1 MPVLDFQLAPKPT
14 LIMPY
19 YPDGHLGRHIGHL
32 GEHHFVSALRQML
45 LGLRHLH
52 ERRIIHRDLKPEN
65 LLVKLNRF
73 RNTLTL
79 VIADF
84 GLSKIGSTPRDLL
97 RTFCGTLLYA
107 APEVYP
113 HMSEGG
119 YGANVDVWAAGV
131 IILECIWGLPE
142 APAAPW
148 RKEPRQQAAALDKWI
163 STWTESLL
171 QKLDEENENGDRL
184 IELVL
189 HMVDPDPETR
199 YSADKCLQAACHN
212 GLFKK
217 GVNGGIVDTDEAAGT
232 WVDPTSEASD
242 ADRKAAP
249 APPSPPLSETDTNKT
264 TIVAKYFPG
273 GDYREYDGASTMP
286 SLVNEKCTCGRP
298 PRRARTFV

>member
-1 MPVLDFQLAPKPT
+1 MPVLDFQLKPEPT

-32 GEHHFVSALRQML
+32 SEYHFVSALRQML

-65 LLVKLNRF
+65 LLVKLNRS

-84 GLSKIGSTPRDLL
+84 GLSKIWSRPCDLL

-107 APEVYP
+107 APDVYP

-148 RKEPRQQAAALDKWI
+148 RKESRQQAAALEKWI
-163 STWTESLL
+163 SSWIQSLL

-199 YSADKCLQAACHN
+199 YSADQCLQAACHN

-217 GVNGGIVDTDEAAGT
+217 GVNGGIVDTDEAAGA
-232 WVDPTSEASD
+232 WVGSTSEDSD

-249 APPSPPLSETDTNKT
+249 SPPSPPLSETDTNKT
-264 TIVAKYFPG
+264 TIVAKYLPG
-273 GDYREYDGASTMP
+273 GDCGEYDGASTMP
-286 SLVNEKCTCGRP
+286 PLVTEIYTCERP
-298 PRRARTFV
+298 LRRARTFV